1 MFKGGYTKLNQ
12 NGESLHGDEAGNT
25 INPMVNVE
33 LSSRSGIPLA
43 ENNNFSIK
51 VLCKEK
57 SYDVGGMTT
66 ESKVGD
72 LKRVVAELTEIPVHR
87 QRLVLTGKPLKPDDK
102 TLSFFKIG
110 PNSSIH
116 LFPIP
121 EATAAAVP
129 LPSTAT
135 NVSAVNQSSPFYPSA
150 ASANGNPPLP
160 LDGANIRAAYYDI
173 TFEQVTREVRL
184 WCFVLLSLSFMEL
197 FNNFSYFT
205 TTGKLGT
212 GTLDTILFMLDTVCS
227 VGGIW
232 VGSMGMK
239 SIQTLDLSDIK
250 KYVHWLFVLFVGCF
264 ILRILW
270 VADIIEQ
277 VQAAVKE
284 SKANSDN
291 PDNGGTSNTD
301 DPNAQKQVLD
311 DRAVVALGV
320 QVSCFCCRFCSFL
333 LSVS

>member
-1 MFKGGYTKLNQ
+1 MFKSGYTKLNQ

-33 LSSRSGIPLA
+33 LSSRSGIPRD

-57 SYDVGGMTT
+57 SYDIDGMMNET
-66 ESKVGD
+66 KVGD
-72 LKRVVAELTEIPVHR
+72 LKRVVAELTDIPVNR

-110 PNSSIH
+110 PNTSVH

-121 EATAAAVP
+121 EATATAVP
-129 LPSTAT
+129 VSSATAN
-135 NVSAVNQSSPFYPSA
+135 NVSAINQSSPFYPSA
-150 ASANGNPPLP
+150 GNANGIPPMP
-160 LDGANIRAAYYDI
+160 LDGTTLRAAYYDI
-173 TFEQVTREVRL
+173 TFEQATREVRL

-205 TTGKLGT
+205 TTGKVGN
-212 GTLDTILFMLDTVCS
+212 GTLDTILYMLDTVCS
-227 VGGIW
+227 IGGIW

-277 VQAAVKE
+277 VKDAVKE
-284 SKANSDN
+284 SKANNSDN
-291 PDNGGTSNTD
+291 GTTNTD

-320 QVSCFCCRFCSFL
+320 QVCCFRFL
-333 LSVS
+333 LL